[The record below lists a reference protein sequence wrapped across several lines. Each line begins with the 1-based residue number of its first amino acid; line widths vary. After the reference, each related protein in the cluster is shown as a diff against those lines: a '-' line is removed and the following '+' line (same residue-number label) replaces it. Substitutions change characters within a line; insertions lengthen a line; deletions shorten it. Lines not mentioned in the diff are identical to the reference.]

1 MDLNSKIDI
10 NEIFEKEICIFNSS
24 WDSLDNTKKTL
35 EQYSS
40 FIQKFLDIINT
51 YYMSLTELRASFPS
65 SLFSYS
71 ENDLDKSMKNTS
83 ELFLSFIENQL
94 NNLLNFLGVTQSILF
109 ALNKYVS
116 NSDSILQKTKE
127 KNKSIFSNIKI
138 LNDKYYN
145 EYLLMINSFDN
156 LEDKI
161 VKRYVKNKYNI
172 SEEDRYSGDDDNII
186 KNCVAISKKL
196 ENSFL
201 NFKKEEIKQYIYEYN
216 NNLEEIINNK
226 LFYNKDFQDCII
238 NIINCFKEYFNNSI
252 NSIHKELSEFESD
265 YSTTEINE
273 NNIYNKVKE
282 KEINSLIYNIFNSKK
297 YNIKV
302 LKNNEIMNDDDWDIV
317 DLNEENQ
324 VVRRKSKIFLSNE
337 DIYNIMKEIYNYD
350 FISINKE
357 DYNLDNEKQ
366 KLKVLDL
373 TKKLLSYDLNKHI
386 KEKISDEEVKTL
398 NNLLKNNNNQ
408 YEIISFFLSEL
419 FQIRGHGK
427 FEMNNRVFDIINNI
441 LQYILDEV
449 INEKNDTMN
458 IISSIVMI
466 SVTFYVINHKE
477 KIYLSEEIKNHKIF
491 RSIEFWSDFI
501 VMQIEEDLKNNNNKI
516 NKDDEERKKKKNN
529 DILLSKILP
538 TAITMKKYD
547 IDKDSIFK
555 IIDNLMNRYQLDKK
569 SKESLLA
576 IIRKQI

>member
-477 KIYLSEEIKNHKIF
+477 KIYLSEEIKNYKIF

-501 VMQIEEDLKNNNNKI
+501 VMQIEEDLKNNNNNI

>member
-1 MDLNSKIDI
+1 
-10 NEIFEKEICIFNSS
+10 
-24 WDSLDNTKKTL
+24 
-35 EQYSS
+35 
-40 FIQKFLDIINT
+40 
-51 YYMSLTELRASFPS
+51 MSLTELKASFPS

-477 KIYLSEEIKNHKIF
+477 KIYLSEEIKNYKIF

-501 VMQIEEDLKNNNNKI
+501 VMQIEEDLKNNNNNI

>member
-196 ENSFL
+196 ENSVL

-265 YSTTEINE
+265 
-273 NNIYNKVKE
+273 
-282 KEINSLIYNIFNSKK
+282 
-297 YNIKV
+297 
-302 LKNNEIMNDDDWDIV
+302 
-317 DLNEENQ
+317 
-324 VVRRKSKIFLSNE
+324 
-337 DIYNIMKEIYNYD
+337 
-350 FISINKE
+350 
-357 DYNLDNEKQ
+357 
-366 KLKVLDL
+366 
-373 TKKLLSYDLNKHI
+373 
-386 KEKISDEEVKTL
+386 
-398 NNLLKNNNNQ
+398 
-408 YEIISFFLSEL
+408 
-419 FQIRGHGK
+419 
-427 FEMNNRVFDIINNI
+427 
-441 LQYILDEV
+441 
-449 INEKNDTMN
+449 
-458 IISSIVMI
+458 
-466 SVTFYVINHKE
+466 
-477 KIYLSEEIKNHKIF
+477 
-491 RSIEFWSDFI
+491 
-501 VMQIEEDLKNNNNKI
+501 
-516 NKDDEERKKKKNN
+516 
-529 DILLSKILP
+529 
-538 TAITMKKYD
+538 
-547 IDKDSIFK
+547 
-555 IIDNLMNRYQLDKK
+555 
-569 SKESLLA
+569 
-576 IIRKQI
+576 

>member
-10 NEIFEKEICIFNSS
+10 NEILEKEICIFNSS

-501 VMQIEEDLKNNNNKI
+501 VMQIEEDLKNNNNNI

>member
-10 NEIFEKEICIFNSS
+10 NEILEKEICIFNSS

-477 KIYLSEEIKNHKIF
+477 KIYLSEEIKNYKIF

-501 VMQIEEDLKNNNNKI
+501 VMQIEEDLKNNNNNI